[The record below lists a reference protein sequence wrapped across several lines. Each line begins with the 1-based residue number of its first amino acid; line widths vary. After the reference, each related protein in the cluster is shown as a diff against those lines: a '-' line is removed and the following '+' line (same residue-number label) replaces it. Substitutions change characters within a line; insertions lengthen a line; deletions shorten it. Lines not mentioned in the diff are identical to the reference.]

1 MSRIKVYTSFCCP
14 YCVRAV
20 DLLKAKGAHVEEID
34 VTMSPELRAQ
44 MRDAAGG
51 SNKVPQIFIG
61 DTHVGGYKELT
72 VLDEQGGLDPL
83 LVVKGLSG

>member
-20 DLLKAKGAHVEEID
+20 DLLKAKGAEIEEID
-34 VTMSPELRAQ
+34 VTMKPDVRAQ
-44 MRDAAGG
+44 MREATG

-61 DTHVGGYKELT
+61 ERHIGGYMELSA
-72 VLDEQGGLDPL
+72 LEESGALDPL
-83 LVVKGLSG
+83 LGVKAFSGG